1 MSNEEDGEALLP
13 PGQFA
18 SAGAILVVLVL
29 VALITFPQTGEW
41 LELGQTFDR
50 ESRRDQAGKKAAF

>member
-1 MSNEEDGEALLP
+1 MSNEEGEETMPP

-41 LELGQTFDR
+41 LELGQAFDR
-50 ESRRDQAGKKAAF
+50 E